1 MEYISL
7 FSSGGVG
14 CYGFKMEGFDCI
26 ATSELIERR
35 LNIQKINNKVK
46 YDSGYILGD
55 ITSDDTKNELFD
67 AITFYK
73 NKEKITDIDV
83 IIFTPPCQGMSV
95 ANHKKND
102 GTIIKNSLV
111 VESLEIV
118 KKIKPK
124 FFVSEN
130 VRSFMNTKCIDNNE
144 EKNIPTND
152 FEIIDIPNTSDEDN
166 NLNNNQ
172 FEQPENNMPVEQI
185 NVENI
190 QPSTNIE
197 QINNDNIQPSNTE
210 VEQVPAFDVQQ
221 SNLEQ
226 PINSYNELNS
236 NPTEPVYSDVQQP
249 IEPIDT
255 REVNTET
262 PISYN
267 EIGDSIVNSSNQQ
280 LDNLDNVE
288 SVNNYVPVSSS
299 SNNQEENKGKL
310 DKSVKEII
318 TMGIIVALV
327 IILLPVLYNVST
339 GKYNITNN
347 IKSTVSSLFSKSSNK
362 TTNKKSVNENKSTV
376 IDNSGDEEQTA
387 EDLGLTFDFAKY
399 NNQVLDNVNLNT
411 LLDAYKD
418 YFILLSPTVENGV
431 QIYKIQIAKDVK
443 SAGYS
448 ISDPEQAFKEF
459 SAQYLQASANYLI
472 TITNDNDNVTT
483 IIATRQ

>member
-1 MEYISL
+1 M
-7 FSSGGVG
+7 
-14 CYGFKMEGFDCI
+14 
-26 ATSELIERR
+26 
-35 LNIQKINNKVK
+35 
-46 YDSGYILGD
+46 
-55 ITSDDTKNELFD
+55 
-67 AITFYK
+67 
-73 NKEKITDIDV
+73 
-83 IIFTPPCQGMSV
+83 
-95 ANHKKND
+95 
-102 GTIIKNSLV
+102 
-111 VESLEIV
+111 
-118 KKIKPK
+118 
-124 FFVSEN
+124 
-130 VRSFMNTKCIDNNE
+130 DNNE

-152 FEIIDIPNTSDEDN
+152 FEIIDIPNAEDN
-166 NLNNNQ
+166 NQTVDNNQ
-172 FEQPENNMPVEQI
+172 FEQTINNNGPVEQI
-185 NVENI
+185 SIDNS
-190 QPSTNIE
+190 Q
-197 QINNDNIQPSNTE
+197 NNNMG

-221 SNLEQ
+221 PNYEQ
-226 PINSYNELNS
+226 SYNELNS
-236 NPTEPVYSDVQQP
+236 APEVSYNNVQQP

-255 REVNTET
+255 REINTET

-267 EIGDSIVNSSNQQ
+267 EIGDSTMNSSNQQ
-280 LDNLDNVE
+280 LDNVE
-288 SVNNYVPVSSS
+288 SVNNYVPVSST

-339 GKYNITNN
+339 GKYNITSN
-347 IKSTVSSLFSKSSNK
+347 IKSTVSSLFSKSSSK

-443 SAGYS
+443 SVGYS

>member
-1 MEYISL
+1 M
-7 FSSGGVG
+7 
-14 CYGFKMEGFDCI
+14 
-26 ATSELIERR
+26 
-35 LNIQKINNKVK
+35 
-46 YDSGYILGD
+46 
-55 ITSDDTKNELFD
+55 
-67 AITFYK
+67 
-73 NKEKITDIDV
+73 
-83 IIFTPPCQGMSV
+83 
-95 ANHKKND
+95 
-102 GTIIKNSLV
+102 
-111 VESLEIV
+111 
-118 KKIKPK
+118 
-124 FFVSEN
+124 
-130 VRSFMNTKCIDNNE
+130 DNNE

-152 FEIIDIPNTSDEDN
+152 FEIIDIPNAEDN
-166 NLNNNQ
+166 NQTVDNNQ
-172 FEQPENNMPVEQI
+172 FEQTINNNGPVEQI
-185 NVENI
+185 SIDNS
-190 QPSTNIE
+190 Q
-197 QINNDNIQPSNTE
+197 NNNMG

-221 SNLEQ
+221 PNYEQ
-226 PINSYNELNS
+226 SYNELNS
-236 NPTEPVYSDVQQP
+236 APEVSYNNVQQP

-255 REVNTET
+255 REINTET

-267 EIGDSIVNSSNQQ
+267 EIGDSTMNSSNQQ
-280 LDNLDNVE
+280 LDNVE
-288 SVNNYVPVSSS
+288 SVNNYVPVSST

-339 GKYNITNN
+339 GKYNITSN
-347 IKSTVSSLFSKSSNK
+347 IKSTVSSLFSKSSGK

>member
-1 MEYISL
+1 M
-7 FSSGGVG
+7 
-14 CYGFKMEGFDCI
+14 
-26 ATSELIERR
+26 
-35 LNIQKINNKVK
+35 
-46 YDSGYILGD
+46 
-55 ITSDDTKNELFD
+55 
-67 AITFYK
+67 
-73 NKEKITDIDV
+73 
-83 IIFTPPCQGMSV
+83 
-95 ANHKKND
+95 
-102 GTIIKNSLV
+102 
-111 VESLEIV
+111 
-118 KKIKPK
+118 
-124 FFVSEN
+124 
-130 VRSFMNTKCIDNNE
+130 DNNE

-152 FEIIDIPNTSDEDN
+152 FEIIDIPNAEDN
-166 NLNNNQ
+166 NQTVDNNQ
-172 FEQPENNMPVEQI
+172 FEQTINNNGPVEQI
-185 NVENI
+185 SIDNS
-190 QPSTNIE
+190 Q
-197 QINNDNIQPSNTE
+197 NNNMG

-221 SNLEQ
+221 PNYEQ
-226 PINSYNELNS
+226 SYNELNS
-236 NPTEPVYSDVQQP
+236 APEVSYNNVQQP

-255 REVNTET
+255 REINTET

-267 EIGDSIVNSSNQQ
+267 EIGDSTMNSSNQQ
-280 LDNLDNVE
+280 LDNVE
-288 SVNNYVPVSSS
+288 SVNNYVPVSST

-339 GKYNITNN
+339 GKYNITSN
-347 IKSTVSSLFSKSSNK
+347 IKSTVSGLFSKSSSK

-483 IIATRQ
+483 IVATKQ

>member
-1 MEYISL
+1 M
-7 FSSGGVG
+7 
-14 CYGFKMEGFDCI
+14 
-26 ATSELIERR
+26 
-35 LNIQKINNKVK
+35 
-46 YDSGYILGD
+46 
-55 ITSDDTKNELFD
+55 
-67 AITFYK
+67 
-73 NKEKITDIDV
+73 
-83 IIFTPPCQGMSV
+83 
-95 ANHKKND
+95 
-102 GTIIKNSLV
+102 
-111 VESLEIV
+111 
-118 KKIKPK
+118 
-124 FFVSEN
+124 
-130 VRSFMNTKCIDNNE
+130 DNNE

-152 FEIIDIPNTSDEDN
+152 FEIIDIPNAEDN
-166 NLNNNQ
+166 NQTVNNNQ
-172 FEQPENNMPVEQI
+172 FEQTIDNNGLVEQI
-185 NVENI
+185 SIDNS
-190 QPSTNIE
+190 Q
-197 QINNDNIQPSNTE
+197 NNNMG

-221 SNLEQ
+221 PNYEQ
-226 PINSYNELNS
+226 SYNELNS
-236 NPTEPVYSDVQQP
+236 APEVSYNNVQQP

-255 REVNTET
+255 REINTET

-267 EIGDSIVNSSNQQ
+267 EIGDSTMNSSNQQ
-280 LDNLDNVE
+280 LDNVE

-339 GKYNITNN
+339 GKYNITSN
-347 IKSTVSSLFSKSSNK
+347 IKSTVSSLFSKSSSK

-431 QIYKIQIAKDVK
+431 QTYKIQIAKDVK

-459 SAQYLQASANYLI
+459 SAQYLQDSANYLI

-483 IIATRQ
+483 IVATKQ

>member
-1 MEYISL
+1 M
-7 FSSGGVG
+7 
-14 CYGFKMEGFDCI
+14 
-26 ATSELIERR
+26 
-35 LNIQKINNKVK
+35 
-46 YDSGYILGD
+46 
-55 ITSDDTKNELFD
+55 
-67 AITFYK
+67 
-73 NKEKITDIDV
+73 
-83 IIFTPPCQGMSV
+83 
-95 ANHKKND
+95 
-102 GTIIKNSLV
+102 
-111 VESLEIV
+111 
-118 KKIKPK
+118 
-124 FFVSEN
+124 
-130 VRSFMNTKCIDNNE
+130 DNNE

-267 EIGDSIVNSSNQQ
+267 EIGDSTMNSSNQQ

>member
-1 MEYISL
+1 M
-7 FSSGGVG
+7 
-14 CYGFKMEGFDCI
+14 
-26 ATSELIERR
+26 
-35 LNIQKINNKVK
+35 
-46 YDSGYILGD
+46 
-55 ITSDDTKNELFD
+55 
-67 AITFYK
+67 
-73 NKEKITDIDV
+73 
-83 IIFTPPCQGMSV
+83 
-95 ANHKKND
+95 
-102 GTIIKNSLV
+102 
-111 VESLEIV
+111 
-118 KKIKPK
+118 
-124 FFVSEN
+124 
-130 VRSFMNTKCIDNNE
+130 DNNE

-152 FEIIDIPNTSDEDN
+152 FEIIDIPNAEDN
-166 NLNNNQ
+166 NQTVDNNQ
-172 FEQPENNMPVEQI
+172 FEQTINNNGPVEQI
-185 NVENI
+185 SIDNS
-190 QPSTNIE
+190 Q
-197 QINNDNIQPSNTE
+197 NNNMG

-221 SNLEQ
+221 PNYEQ
-226 PINSYNELNS
+226 SYNELNS
-236 NPTEPVYSDVQQP
+236 APEVSYNNVQQP

-255 REVNTET
+255 REINTET

-267 EIGDSIVNSSNQQ
+267 EIGDSTMNSSNQQ
-280 LDNLDNVE
+280 LDNVE
-288 SVNNYVPVSSS
+288 SVNNYVPVSST

-339 GKYNITNN
+339 GKYNITSN
-347 IKSTVSSLFSKSSNK
+347 IKSTVSSLFSKSSSK
-362 TTNKKSVNENKSTV
+362 TTNKKSVNENKSTA

-483 IIATRQ
+483 IVATKQ

>member
-1 MEYISL
+1 M
-7 FSSGGVG
+7 
-14 CYGFKMEGFDCI
+14 
-26 ATSELIERR
+26 
-35 LNIQKINNKVK
+35 
-46 YDSGYILGD
+46 
-55 ITSDDTKNELFD
+55 
-67 AITFYK
+67 
-73 NKEKITDIDV
+73 
-83 IIFTPPCQGMSV
+83 
-95 ANHKKND
+95 
-102 GTIIKNSLV
+102 
-111 VESLEIV
+111 
-118 KKIKPK
+118 
-124 FFVSEN
+124 
-130 VRSFMNTKCIDNNE
+130 DNNE

-267 EIGDSIVNSSNQQ
+267 EIGDSTMNSSNQQ

-339 GKYNITNN
+339 GKYNITSN
-347 IKSTVSSLFSKSSNK
+347 IKSTVSSLFSKSSSK
-362 TTNKKSVNENKSTV
+362 TTNKKSVNENKSTA

-387 EDLGLTFDFAKY
+387 EDLGLTFDFTKY

-431 QIYKIQIAKDVK
+431 QTYKIQIAKDVK

-459 SAQYLQASANYLI
+459 SAQYLQDSANYLI

-483 IIATRQ
+483 IVATKQ

>member
-1 MEYISL
+1 M
-7 FSSGGVG
+7 
-14 CYGFKMEGFDCI
+14 
-26 ATSELIERR
+26 
-35 LNIQKINNKVK
+35 
-46 YDSGYILGD
+46 
-55 ITSDDTKNELFD
+55 
-67 AITFYK
+67 
-73 NKEKITDIDV
+73 
-83 IIFTPPCQGMSV
+83 
-95 ANHKKND
+95 
-102 GTIIKNSLV
+102 
-111 VESLEIV
+111 
-118 KKIKPK
+118 
-124 FFVSEN
+124 
-130 VRSFMNTKCIDNNE
+130 DNNE

-152 FEIIDIPNTSDEDN
+152 FEIIDIPNAEDN
-166 NLNNNQ
+166 NQTVDNNQ
-172 FEQPENNMPVEQI
+172 FEQTINNNGPVEQI
-185 NVENI
+185 SIDNS
-190 QPSTNIE
+190 Q
-197 QINNDNIQPSNTE
+197 NNNMG

-221 SNLEQ
+221 PNYEQ
-226 PINSYNELNS
+226 SYNELNS
-236 NPTEPVYSDVQQP
+236 APEVSYNNVQQP

-255 REVNTET
+255 REINTET

-267 EIGDSIVNSSNQQ
+267 EIGDSTMNSSNQQ
-280 LDNLDNVE
+280 LDNVE
-288 SVNNYVPVSSS
+288 SVNNYVPVSST
-299 SNNQEENKGKL
+299 SNNQEENKKKL

-339 GKYNITNN
+339 GKYNITSN
-347 IKSTVSSLFSKSSNK
+347 IKSTVSSLFSKSSSK

>member
-1 MEYISL
+1 M
-7 FSSGGVG
+7 
-14 CYGFKMEGFDCI
+14 
-26 ATSELIERR
+26 
-35 LNIQKINNKVK
+35 
-46 YDSGYILGD
+46 
-55 ITSDDTKNELFD
+55 
-67 AITFYK
+67 
-73 NKEKITDIDV
+73 
-83 IIFTPPCQGMSV
+83 
-95 ANHKKND
+95 
-102 GTIIKNSLV
+102 
-111 VESLEIV
+111 
-118 KKIKPK
+118 
-124 FFVSEN
+124 
-130 VRSFMNTKCIDNNE
+130 DNNE

>member
-1 MEYISL
+1 M
-7 FSSGGVG
+7 
-14 CYGFKMEGFDCI
+14 
-26 ATSELIERR
+26 
-35 LNIQKINNKVK
+35 
-46 YDSGYILGD
+46 
-55 ITSDDTKNELFD
+55 
-67 AITFYK
+67 
-73 NKEKITDIDV
+73 
-83 IIFTPPCQGMSV
+83 
-95 ANHKKND
+95 
-102 GTIIKNSLV
+102 
-111 VESLEIV
+111 
-118 KKIKPK
+118 
-124 FFVSEN
+124 
-130 VRSFMNTKCIDNNE
+130 DNNE

-197 QINNDNIQPSNTE
+197 QTSNIE

-236 NPTEPVYSDVQQP
+236 NLTEPVYSDVQQP

-267 EIGDSIVNSSNQQ
+267 EIGDSTMNSSNQQ

-387 EDLGLTFDFAKY
+387 EDLGLTFDFTKY

-411 LLDAYKD
+411 LLEAYKD
-418 YFILLSPTVENGV
+418 YFILLSPTVENGI
-431 QIYKIQIAKDVK
+431 QTYKIQIAKDVK

>member
-1 MEYISL
+1 M
-7 FSSGGVG
+7 
-14 CYGFKMEGFDCI
+14 
-26 ATSELIERR
+26 
-35 LNIQKINNKVK
+35 
-46 YDSGYILGD
+46 
-55 ITSDDTKNELFD
+55 
-67 AITFYK
+67 
-73 NKEKITDIDV
+73 
-83 IIFTPPCQGMSV
+83 
-95 ANHKKND
+95 
-102 GTIIKNSLV
+102 
-111 VESLEIV
+111 
-118 KKIKPK
+118 
-124 FFVSEN
+124 
-130 VRSFMNTKCIDNNE
+130 DNNE

-152 FEIIDIPNTSDEDN
+152 FEIIDIPNAEDN
-166 NLNNNQ
+166 NQTVDNNQ
-172 FEQPENNMPVEQI
+172 FEQTINNNGPVEQI
-185 NVENI
+185 SIDNS
-190 QPSTNIE
+190 Q
-197 QINNDNIQPSNTE
+197 NNNMG

-221 SNLEQ
+221 PNYEQ
-226 PINSYNELNS
+226 SYNELNS
-236 NPTEPVYSDVQQP
+236 APEVSYNNVQQP

-255 REVNTET
+255 REINTET

-267 EIGDSIVNSSNQQ
+267 EIGDSTMNSSNQQ
-280 LDNLDNVE
+280 LDNVE

-339 GKYNITNN
+339 GKYNITSN
-347 IKSTVSSLFSKSSNK
+347 IKSTVSSLFSKSSGK

-483 IIATRQ
+483 IVATKQ

>member
-1 MEYISL
+1 M
-7 FSSGGVG
+7 
-14 CYGFKMEGFDCI
+14 
-26 ATSELIERR
+26 
-35 LNIQKINNKVK
+35 
-46 YDSGYILGD
+46 
-55 ITSDDTKNELFD
+55 
-67 AITFYK
+67 
-73 NKEKITDIDV
+73 
-83 IIFTPPCQGMSV
+83 
-95 ANHKKND
+95 
-102 GTIIKNSLV
+102 
-111 VESLEIV
+111 
-118 KKIKPK
+118 
-124 FFVSEN
+124 
-130 VRSFMNTKCIDNNE
+130 DNNE

-152 FEIIDIPNTSDEDN
+152 FEIIDIPNAEDN
-166 NLNNNQ
+166 NQTVDNNQ
-172 FEQPENNMPVEQI
+172 FEQTINNNGPVEQI
-185 NVENI
+185 SIDNS
-190 QPSTNIE
+190 Q
-197 QINNDNIQPSNTE
+197 NNNMG

-221 SNLEQ
+221 PNYEQ
-226 PINSYNELNS
+226 SYNELNS
-236 NPTEPVYSDVQQP
+236 APEVSYNNVQQP

-255 REVNTET
+255 REINTET

-267 EIGDSIVNSSNQQ
+267 EIGDSTMNSSNQQ
-280 LDNLDNVE
+280 LDNVE

-339 GKYNITNN
+339 GKYNITGN
-347 IKSTVSSLFSKSSNK
+347 IKSTVSSLFSKSSGK

-483 IIATRQ
+483 IVATKQ

>member
-1 MEYISL
+1 M
-7 FSSGGVG
+7 
-14 CYGFKMEGFDCI
+14 
-26 ATSELIERR
+26 
-35 LNIQKINNKVK
+35 
-46 YDSGYILGD
+46 
-55 ITSDDTKNELFD
+55 
-67 AITFYK
+67 
-73 NKEKITDIDV
+73 
-83 IIFTPPCQGMSV
+83 
-95 ANHKKND
+95 
-102 GTIIKNSLV
+102 
-111 VESLEIV
+111 
-118 KKIKPK
+118 
-124 FFVSEN
+124 
-130 VRSFMNTKCIDNNE
+130 DNNE

-152 FEIIDIPNTSDEDN
+152 FEIIDIPNAEDN
-166 NLNNNQ
+166 NQTVDNNQ
-172 FEQPENNMPVEQI
+172 FEQTINNNGPVEQI
-185 NVENI
+185 SIDNS
-190 QPSTNIE
+190 Q
-197 QINNDNIQPSNTE
+197 NNNMG

-221 SNLEQ
+221 PNYEQ
-226 PINSYNELNS
+226 SYNELNS
-236 NPTEPVYSDVQQP
+236 APEVSYNNVQQP

-255 REVNTET
+255 REINTET

-267 EIGDSIVNSSNQQ
+267 EIGDSTMNSSNQQ
-280 LDNLDNVE
+280 LDNVE
-288 SVNNYVPVSSS
+288 SVNNYVPVSST
-299 SNNQEENKGKL
+299 SNNQEENKKKL

-339 GKYNITNN
+339 GKYNITSN
-347 IKSTVSSLFSKSSNK
+347 IKSTVSSLFSKSSSK

-483 IIATRQ
+483 IIATKQ

>member
-1 MEYISL
+1 M
-7 FSSGGVG
+7 
-14 CYGFKMEGFDCI
+14 
-26 ATSELIERR
+26 
-35 LNIQKINNKVK
+35 
-46 YDSGYILGD
+46 
-55 ITSDDTKNELFD
+55 
-67 AITFYK
+67 
-73 NKEKITDIDV
+73 
-83 IIFTPPCQGMSV
+83 
-95 ANHKKND
+95 
-102 GTIIKNSLV
+102 
-111 VESLEIV
+111 
-118 KKIKPK
+118 
-124 FFVSEN
+124 
-130 VRSFMNTKCIDNNE
+130 DNNE

-152 FEIIDIPNTSDEDN
+152 FEIIDIPNAEDN
-166 NLNNNQ
+166 NQTVDNNQ
-172 FEQPENNMPVEQI
+172 FEQTINDNGPVEQI
-185 NVENI
+185 SIDNS
-190 QPSTNIE
+190 Q
-197 QINNDNIQPSNTE
+197 NNNMG

-221 SNLEQ
+221 PNYEQ
-226 PINSYNELNS
+226 SYNELNS
-236 NPTEPVYSDVQQP
+236 APEVSYNNVQQP

-255 REVNTET
+255 REINTET

-267 EIGDSIVNSSNQQ
+267 EIGDSTMNSSNQQ
-280 LDNLDNVE
+280 LDNVE
-288 SVNNYVPVSSS
+288 SVNNYVPVSST
-299 SNNQEENKGKL
+299 SNNQEENKKKL

-327 IILLPVLYNVST
+327 IILLPVLYNAST
-339 GKYNITNN
+339 GKYNITSN
-347 IKSTVSSLFSKSSNK
+347 IKSTVSSLFSKSSSK

>member
-1 MEYISL
+1 M
-7 FSSGGVG
+7 
-14 CYGFKMEGFDCI
+14 
-26 ATSELIERR
+26 
-35 LNIQKINNKVK
+35 
-46 YDSGYILGD
+46 
-55 ITSDDTKNELFD
+55 
-67 AITFYK
+67 
-73 NKEKITDIDV
+73 
-83 IIFTPPCQGMSV
+83 
-95 ANHKKND
+95 
-102 GTIIKNSLV
+102 
-111 VESLEIV
+111 
-118 KKIKPK
+118 
-124 FFVSEN
+124 
-130 VRSFMNTKCIDNNE
+130 DNNE

-152 FEIIDIPNTSDEDN
+152 FEIIDIPNAEDN
-166 NLNNNQ
+166 NQTVDNNQ
-172 FEQPENNMPVEQI
+172 FEQTINNNGPVEQI
-185 NVENI
+185 SIDNS
-190 QPSTNIE
+190 Q
-197 QINNDNIQPSNTE
+197 NNNMG

-221 SNLEQ
+221 PNYEQ
-226 PINSYNELNS
+226 SYNELNS
-236 NPTEPVYSDVQQP
+236 APEVSYNNVQQP

-255 REVNTET
+255 REINTET

-267 EIGDSIVNSSNQQ
+267 EIGDSTMNSSNQQ
-280 LDNLDNVE
+280 LDNVE
-288 SVNNYVPVSSS
+288 SVNNYVPVSST

-339 GKYNITNN
+339 GKYNITSN
-347 IKSTVSSLFSKSSNK
+347 IKSTVSSLFSKSSSK

-483 IIATRQ
+483 IIATKQ

>member
-1 MEYISL
+1 M
-7 FSSGGVG
+7 
-14 CYGFKMEGFDCI
+14 
-26 ATSELIERR
+26 
-35 LNIQKINNKVK
+35 
-46 YDSGYILGD
+46 
-55 ITSDDTKNELFD
+55 
-67 AITFYK
+67 
-73 NKEKITDIDV
+73 
-83 IIFTPPCQGMSV
+83 
-95 ANHKKND
+95 
-102 GTIIKNSLV
+102 
-111 VESLEIV
+111 
-118 KKIKPK
+118 
-124 FFVSEN
+124 
-130 VRSFMNTKCIDNNE
+130 DNNE

-152 FEIIDIPNTSDEDN
+152 FEIIDIPNAEDN
-166 NLNNNQ
+166 NQTVDNNQ
-172 FEQPENNMPVEQI
+172 FEQTINNNGPVEQI
-185 NVENI
+185 SIDNS
-190 QPSTNIE
+190 Q
-197 QINNDNIQPSNTE
+197 NNNMG

-221 SNLEQ
+221 PNYEQ
-226 PINSYNELNS
+226 SYNELNS
-236 NPTEPVYSDVQQP
+236 APEVSYNNVQQP

-255 REVNTET
+255 REINTET

-267 EIGDSIVNSSNQQ
+267 EIGDSTMNSSNQQ
-280 LDNLDNVE
+280 LDNVE

-339 GKYNITNN
+339 GKYNITSN
-347 IKSTVSSLFSKSSNK
+347 IKSTVSGLFSKSSSK

-483 IIATRQ
+483 IVATKQ

>member
-1 MEYISL
+1 M
-7 FSSGGVG
+7 
-14 CYGFKMEGFDCI
+14 
-26 ATSELIERR
+26 
-35 LNIQKINNKVK
+35 
-46 YDSGYILGD
+46 
-55 ITSDDTKNELFD
+55 
-67 AITFYK
+67 
-73 NKEKITDIDV
+73 
-83 IIFTPPCQGMSV
+83 
-95 ANHKKND
+95 
-102 GTIIKNSLV
+102 
-111 VESLEIV
+111 
-118 KKIKPK
+118 
-124 FFVSEN
+124 
-130 VRSFMNTKCIDNNE
+130 DNNE

-152 FEIIDIPNTSDEDN
+152 FEIIDIPNAEDN
-166 NLNNNQ
+166 NQTVDNNQ
-172 FEQPENNMPVEQI
+172 FEQTINNNGPVEQI
-185 NVENI
+185 SIDNS
-190 QPSTNIE
+190 Q
-197 QINNDNIQPSNTE
+197 NNNMG

-221 SNLEQ
+221 PNYEQ
-226 PINSYNELNS
+226 SYNELNS
-236 NPTEPVYSDVQQP
+236 APEVSYNNVQQP

-255 REVNTET
+255 REINTET

-267 EIGDSIVNSSNQQ
+267 EIGDSTMNSSNQQ
-280 LDNLDNVE
+280 LDNVE
-288 SVNNYVPVSSS
+288 SVNNYVPVSST
-299 SNNQEENKGKL
+299 SNNQEENKKKL

-327 IILLPVLYNVST
+327 IILLPVLYNAST
-339 GKYNITNN
+339 GKYNITSN
-347 IKSTVSSLFSKSSNK
+347 IKSTVSSLFSKSSSK

>member
-1 MEYISL
+1 M
-7 FSSGGVG
+7 
-14 CYGFKMEGFDCI
+14 
-26 ATSELIERR
+26 
-35 LNIQKINNKVK
+35 
-46 YDSGYILGD
+46 
-55 ITSDDTKNELFD
+55 
-67 AITFYK
+67 
-73 NKEKITDIDV
+73 
-83 IIFTPPCQGMSV
+83 
-95 ANHKKND
+95 
-102 GTIIKNSLV
+102 
-111 VESLEIV
+111 
-118 KKIKPK
+118 
-124 FFVSEN
+124 
-130 VRSFMNTKCIDNNE
+130 DNNE

-152 FEIIDIPNTSDEDN
+152 FEIIDIPNAEDN
-166 NLNNNQ
+166 NQTVDNNQ
-172 FEQPENNMPVEQI
+172 FEQTINNNGPVEQI
-185 NVENI
+185 SIDNS
-190 QPSTNIE
+190 Q
-197 QINNDNIQPSNTE
+197 NNNMG

-221 SNLEQ
+221 PNYEQ
-226 PINSYNELNS
+226 SYNELNS
-236 NPTEPVYSDVQQP
+236 APEVSYNNVQQP

-255 REVNTET
+255 REINTET

-267 EIGDSIVNSSNQQ
+267 EIGDSTMNSSNQQ
-280 LDNLDNVE
+280 LDNVE
-288 SVNNYVPVSSS
+288 SVNNYVPVSST

-327 IILLPVLYNVST
+327 IILLPVLYNAST
-339 GKYNITNN
+339 GKYNITSN
-347 IKSTVSSLFSKSSNK
+347 IKSTVSSLFSKSSSK

>member
-1 MEYISL
+1 M
-7 FSSGGVG
+7 
-14 CYGFKMEGFDCI
+14 
-26 ATSELIERR
+26 
-35 LNIQKINNKVK
+35 
-46 YDSGYILGD
+46 
-55 ITSDDTKNELFD
+55 
-67 AITFYK
+67 
-73 NKEKITDIDV
+73 
-83 IIFTPPCQGMSV
+83 
-95 ANHKKND
+95 
-102 GTIIKNSLV
+102 
-111 VESLEIV
+111 
-118 KKIKPK
+118 
-124 FFVSEN
+124 
-130 VRSFMNTKCIDNNE
+130 DNNE

-152 FEIIDIPNTSDEDN
+152 FEIIDIPNAEDN
-166 NLNNNQ
+166 NQTVNNNQ
-172 FEQPENNMPVEQI
+172 FEQTINNNGPVEQI
-185 NVENI
+185 SIDNS
-190 QPSTNIE
+190 Q
-197 QINNDNIQPSNTE
+197 NNNMG

-221 SNLEQ
+221 PNYEQ
-226 PINSYNELNS
+226 SYNELNS
-236 NPTEPVYSDVQQP
+236 ASEVSYNNVQQP

-255 REVNTET
+255 REINTET

-267 EIGDSIVNSSNQQ
+267 EIGDSTMNSSNQQ
-280 LDNLDNVE
+280 LDNVE

-339 GKYNITNN
+339 GKYNITSN
-347 IKSTVSSLFSKSSNK
+347 IKSTVSSLFSKSSSK
-362 TTNKKSVNENKSTV
+362 TTNKKSVDENKSTA

-387 EDLGLTFDFAKY
+387 EDLGLTFDFTKY

-431 QIYKIQIAKDVK
+431 QTYKIQIAKDVK

-459 SAQYLQASANYLI
+459 SAQYLQDSANYLI

-483 IIATRQ
+483 IVATKQ

>member
-1 MEYISL
+1 M
-7 FSSGGVG
+7 
-14 CYGFKMEGFDCI
+14 
-26 ATSELIERR
+26 
-35 LNIQKINNKVK
+35 
-46 YDSGYILGD
+46 
-55 ITSDDTKNELFD
+55 
-67 AITFYK
+67 
-73 NKEKITDIDV
+73 
-83 IIFTPPCQGMSV
+83 
-95 ANHKKND
+95 
-102 GTIIKNSLV
+102 
-111 VESLEIV
+111 
-118 KKIKPK
+118 
-124 FFVSEN
+124 
-130 VRSFMNTKCIDNNE
+130 DNNE

-166 NLNNNQ
+166 SLNNNQ
-172 FEQPENNMPVEQI
+172 FEQTINNNGPVEQI

-190 QPSTNIE
+190 QPSSTNIE
-197 QINNDNIQPSNTE
+197 QINNDNIQPSNIE

-221 SNLEQ
+221 PNYEQ
-226 PINSYNELNS
+226 SYNELNS
-236 NPTEPVYSDVQQP
+236 ASEVSYNNVQQP

-255 REVNTET
+255 REINTET

-267 EIGDSIVNSSNQQ
+267 EIGDSTMNSSNQQ
-280 LDNLDNVE
+280 LDNVE

-339 GKYNITNN
+339 GKYNITSN
-347 IKSTVSSLFSKSSNK
+347 IKSTVSSLFSKSSSK
-362 TTNKKSVNENKSTV
+362 TTNKKSVNENKSTA

-387 EDLGLTFDFAKY
+387 EDLGLTFDFTKY

-431 QIYKIQIAKDVK
+431 QTYKIQIAKDVK

-483 IIATRQ
+483 IVATKQ

>member
-1 MEYISL
+1 M
-7 FSSGGVG
+7 
-14 CYGFKMEGFDCI
+14 
-26 ATSELIERR
+26 
-35 LNIQKINNKVK
+35 
-46 YDSGYILGD
+46 
-55 ITSDDTKNELFD
+55 
-67 AITFYK
+67 
-73 NKEKITDIDV
+73 
-83 IIFTPPCQGMSV
+83 
-95 ANHKKND
+95 
-102 GTIIKNSLV
+102 
-111 VESLEIV
+111 
-118 KKIKPK
+118 
-124 FFVSEN
+124 
-130 VRSFMNTKCIDNNE
+130 DNNE
-144 EKNIPTND
+144 EKNIPTNN
-152 FEIIDIPNTSDEDN
+152 FEIIDIPNAEDN
-166 NLNNNQ
+166 NQTIDNNQ
-172 FEQPENNMPVEQI
+172 FEQTINNNGPVEQI
-185 NVENI
+185 SIDNS
-190 QPSTNIE
+190 Q
-197 QINNDNIQPSNTE
+197 NNNMG

-221 SNLEQ
+221 PNYEQ
-226 PINSYNELNS
+226 SYNELNS
-236 NPTEPVYSDVQQP
+236 APEVSYNNVQQP

-255 REVNTET
+255 RKINTET

-267 EIGDSIVNSSNQQ
+267 EIGDSTMNSSNQQ
-280 LDNLDNVE
+280 LDNVE
-288 SVNNYVPVSSS
+288 SVNNYVSVSSS
-299 SNNQEENKGKL
+299 SNNQEENKKKL

-327 IILLPVLYNVST
+327 IILLPVLYNAST
-339 GKYNITNN
+339 GKYNITSN
-347 IKSTVSSLFSKSSNK
+347 IKSTVSSLFSKSSGK

-448 ISDPEQAFKEF
+448 ISDPKQAFKEF

>member
-1 MEYISL
+1 M
-7 FSSGGVG
+7 
-14 CYGFKMEGFDCI
+14 
-26 ATSELIERR
+26 
-35 LNIQKINNKVK
+35 
-46 YDSGYILGD
+46 
-55 ITSDDTKNELFD
+55 
-67 AITFYK
+67 
-73 NKEKITDIDV
+73 
-83 IIFTPPCQGMSV
+83 
-95 ANHKKND
+95 
-102 GTIIKNSLV
+102 
-111 VESLEIV
+111 
-118 KKIKPK
+118 
-124 FFVSEN
+124 
-130 VRSFMNTKCIDNNE
+130 DNNE

-152 FEIIDIPNTSDEDN
+152 FEIIDIPNAEDN
-166 NLNNNQ
+166 NQTVDNNQ
-172 FEQPENNMPVEQI
+172 FEQTINNNGPVEQI
-185 NVENI
+185 SIDNS
-190 QPSTNIE
+190 Q
-197 QINNDNIQPSNTE
+197 NNNMG

-221 SNLEQ
+221 PNYEQ
-226 PINSYNELNS
+226 SYNELNS
-236 NPTEPVYSDVQQP
+236 APEVSYNNVQQP

-255 REVNTET
+255 REINTET

-267 EIGDSIVNSSNQQ
+267 EIGDSTMNSSNQQ
-280 LDNLDNVE
+280 LDNVE
-288 SVNNYVPVSSS
+288 SVNNYVPVSST

-339 GKYNITNN
+339 GKYNITSN
-347 IKSTVSSLFSKSSNK
+347 IKSTVSSLFSKSSSK

-459 SAQYLQASANYLI
+459 NAQYLQASANYLI

>member
-1 MEYISL
+1 M
-7 FSSGGVG
+7 
-14 CYGFKMEGFDCI
+14 
-26 ATSELIERR
+26 
-35 LNIQKINNKVK
+35 
-46 YDSGYILGD
+46 
-55 ITSDDTKNELFD
+55 
-67 AITFYK
+67 
-73 NKEKITDIDV
+73 
-83 IIFTPPCQGMSV
+83 
-95 ANHKKND
+95 
-102 GTIIKNSLV
+102 
-111 VESLEIV
+111 
-118 KKIKPK
+118 
-124 FFVSEN
+124 
-130 VRSFMNTKCIDNNE
+130 DNNE
-144 EKNIPTND
+144 EKNIPTNN
-152 FEIIDIPNTSDEDN
+152 FEIIDIPNAEDN
-166 NLNNNQ
+166 NQTIDNNQ
-172 FEQPENNMPVEQI
+172 FEQTINNNGPVEQI
-185 NVENI
+185 SIDNS
-190 QPSTNIE
+190 Q
-197 QINNDNIQPSNTE
+197 NNNMG
-210 VEQVPAFDVQQ
+210 VEQVPAFDVQHP
-221 SNLEQ
+221 NYEQ
-226 PINSYNELNS
+226 SYNELNS
-236 NPTEPVYSDVQQP
+236 APEVSYNNVQQP

-255 REVNTET
+255 REINTET

-267 EIGDSIVNSSNQQ
+267 EIGDSTMNSSNQQ
-280 LDNLDNVE
+280 LDNVE
-288 SVNNYVPVSSS
+288 SVNNYVPVSST

-339 GKYNITNN
+339 GKYNITSN
-347 IKSTVSSLFSKSSNK
+347 IKSTVSSLFSKSSGK

>member
-1 MEYISL
+1 M
-7 FSSGGVG
+7 
-14 CYGFKMEGFDCI
+14 
-26 ATSELIERR
+26 
-35 LNIQKINNKVK
+35 
-46 YDSGYILGD
+46 
-55 ITSDDTKNELFD
+55 
-67 AITFYK
+67 
-73 NKEKITDIDV
+73 
-83 IIFTPPCQGMSV
+83 
-95 ANHKKND
+95 
-102 GTIIKNSLV
+102 
-111 VESLEIV
+111 
-118 KKIKPK
+118 
-124 FFVSEN
+124 
-130 VRSFMNTKCIDNNE
+130 DNNE

-152 FEIIDIPNTSDEDN
+152 FEIIDIPNAEDN
-166 NLNNNQ
+166 NQTVDNNQ
-172 FEQPENNMPVEQI
+172 FEQTINNNGPVEQI
-185 NVENI
+185 SIDNS
-190 QPSTNIE
+190 Q
-197 QINNDNIQPSNTE
+197 NNNMG

-221 SNLEQ
+221 PNYEQ
-226 PINSYNELNS
+226 SYNELNS
-236 NPTEPVYSDVQQP
+236 APEVSYNNVQQP

-255 REVNTET
+255 REINTET

-267 EIGDSIVNSSNQQ
+267 EIGDSTMNSSNQQ
-280 LDNLDNVE
+280 LDNVE
-288 SVNNYVPVSSS
+288 SVNNYVPVSSTG
-299 SNNQEENKGKL
+299 NNQEENKGKL

-339 GKYNITNN
+339 GKYNITSN
-347 IKSTVSSLFSKSSNK
+347 IKSTVSSLFSKSSGK

>member
-1 MEYISL
+1 M
-7 FSSGGVG
+7 
-14 CYGFKMEGFDCI
+14 
-26 ATSELIERR
+26 
-35 LNIQKINNKVK
+35 
-46 YDSGYILGD
+46 
-55 ITSDDTKNELFD
+55 
-67 AITFYK
+67 
-73 NKEKITDIDV
+73 
-83 IIFTPPCQGMSV
+83 
-95 ANHKKND
+95 
-102 GTIIKNSLV
+102 
-111 VESLEIV
+111 
-118 KKIKPK
+118 
-124 FFVSEN
+124 
-130 VRSFMNTKCIDNNE
+130 DNNE

-152 FEIIDIPNTSDEDN
+152 FEIIDIPNAEDN
-166 NLNNNQ
+166 NQTVDNNQ
-172 FEQPENNMPVEQI
+172 FEQTINNNGPVEQI
-185 NVENI
+185 SIDNS
-190 QPSTNIE
+190 Q
-197 QINNDNIQPSNTE
+197 NNNMG

-221 SNLEQ
+221 PNYEQ
-226 PINSYNELNS
+226 SYNELNS
-236 NPTEPVYSDVQQP
+236 APEVSYNNVQQP

-299 SNNQEENKGKL
+299 SNNQEENKEKL

-339 GKYNITNN
+339 GKYNITSN
-347 IKSTVSSLFSKSSNK
+347 IKSTVSSLFSKSSSK

>member
-1 MEYISL
+1 M
-7 FSSGGVG
+7 
-14 CYGFKMEGFDCI
+14 
-26 ATSELIERR
+26 
-35 LNIQKINNKVK
+35 
-46 YDSGYILGD
+46 
-55 ITSDDTKNELFD
+55 
-67 AITFYK
+67 
-73 NKEKITDIDV
+73 
-83 IIFTPPCQGMSV
+83 
-95 ANHKKND
+95 
-102 GTIIKNSLV
+102 
-111 VESLEIV
+111 
-118 KKIKPK
+118 
-124 FFVSEN
+124 
-130 VRSFMNTKCIDNNE
+130 DNNE

-152 FEIIDIPNTSDEDN
+152 FEIIDIPNAEDN
-166 NLNNNQ
+166 NQTVDNNQ
-172 FEQPENNMPVEQI
+172 FEQTINDNGPVEQI
-185 NVENI
+185 SIDNS
-190 QPSTNIE
+190 Q
-197 QINNDNIQPSNTE
+197 NNNMG

-221 SNLEQ
+221 PNYEQ
-226 PINSYNELNS
+226 SYNELNS
-236 NPTEPVYSDVQQP
+236 APEVSYNNVQQP

-255 REVNTET
+255 REINTET

-267 EIGDSIVNSSNQQ
+267 EIGDSTMNSSNQQ
-280 LDNLDNVE
+280 LDNVE
-288 SVNNYVPVSSS
+288 SVNNYVPVSST
-299 SNNQEENKGKL
+299 SNNQEENKKKL

-339 GKYNITNN
+339 GKYNITSN
-347 IKSTVSSLFSKSSNK
+347 IKSTVSSLFSKSSSK

>member
-1 MEYISL
+1 M
-7 FSSGGVG
+7 
-14 CYGFKMEGFDCI
+14 
-26 ATSELIERR
+26 
-35 LNIQKINNKVK
+35 
-46 YDSGYILGD
+46 
-55 ITSDDTKNELFD
+55 
-67 AITFYK
+67 
-73 NKEKITDIDV
+73 
-83 IIFTPPCQGMSV
+83 
-95 ANHKKND
+95 
-102 GTIIKNSLV
+102 
-111 VESLEIV
+111 
-118 KKIKPK
+118 
-124 FFVSEN
+124 
-130 VRSFMNTKCIDNNE
+130 DNNE

-152 FEIIDIPNTSDEDN
+152 FEIIDIPNAEDN
-166 NLNNNQ
+166 NQTVDNNQ
-172 FEQPENNMPVEQI
+172 FEQTINNNGPVEQI
-185 NVENI
+185 SIDNS
-190 QPSTNIE
+190 Q
-197 QINNDNIQPSNTE
+197 NNNMG

-221 SNLEQ
+221 PNYEQ
-226 PINSYNELNS
+226 SYNELNS
-236 NPTEPVYSDVQQP
+236 APEVSYNNVQQP

-255 REVNTET
+255 REINTET

-267 EIGDSIVNSSNQQ
+267 EIGDSTMNSSNQQ
-280 LDNLDNVE
+280 LDNVE

-339 GKYNITNN
+339 GKYNITSN
-347 IKSTVSSLFSKSSNK
+347 IKSTVSSLFSKSSSK
-362 TTNKKSVNENKSTV
+362 TTNNKSVNENKSTV

-387 EDLGLTFDFAKY
+387 EDLGLTFDFTKY

-431 QIYKIQIAKDVK
+431 QTYKIQIAKDVK

-459 SAQYLQASANYLI
+459 SAQYLQDSANYLI

-483 IIATRQ
+483 IVATKQ

>member
-1 MEYISL
+1 ML
-7 FSSGGVG
+7 T
-14 CYGFKMEGFDCI
+14 
-26 ATSELIERR
+26 AT
-35 LNIQKINNKVK
+35 V
-46 YDSGYILGD
+46 
-55 ITSDDTKNELFD
+55 
-67 AITFYK
+67 
-73 NKEKITDIDV
+73 
-83 IIFTPPCQGMSV
+83 
-95 ANHKKND
+95 
-102 GTIIKNSLV
+102 
-111 VESLEIV
+111 
-118 KKIKPK
+118 
-124 FFVSEN
+124 
-130 VRSFMNTKCIDNNE
+130 DNND

-152 FEIIDIPNTSDEDN
+152 FEIIDIPNAEDN
-166 NLNNNQ
+166 NQTVDNNQ
-172 FEQPENNMPVEQI
+172 FEQTINNNGPVEQI
-185 NVENI
+185 SIDNS
-190 QPSTNIE
+190 Q
-197 QINNDNIQPSNTE
+197 NNNMG

-221 SNLEQ
+221 PNYEQ
-226 PINSYNELNS
+226 SYNELNS
-236 NPTEPVYSDVQQP
+236 APEVSYNNVQQP

-255 REVNTET
+255 REINTET

-267 EIGDSIVNSSNQQ
+267 EIGDSTMNSSNQQ
-280 LDNLDNVE
+280 LDNVE

-339 GKYNITNN
+339 GKYNITSN
-347 IKSTVSSLFSKSSNK
+347 IKSTVSSLFSKSSGK

>member
-1 MEYISL
+1 M
-7 FSSGGVG
+7 
-14 CYGFKMEGFDCI
+14 
-26 ATSELIERR
+26 
-35 LNIQKINNKVK
+35 
-46 YDSGYILGD
+46 
-55 ITSDDTKNELFD
+55 
-67 AITFYK
+67 
-73 NKEKITDIDV
+73 
-83 IIFTPPCQGMSV
+83 
-95 ANHKKND
+95 
-102 GTIIKNSLV
+102 
-111 VESLEIV
+111 
-118 KKIKPK
+118 
-124 FFVSEN
+124 
-130 VRSFMNTKCIDNNE
+130 DNNE

-267 EIGDSIVNSSNQQ
+267 EIGDSTMNSSNQQ

-387 EDLGLTFDFAKY
+387 EDLGLTFDFTKY

>member
-1 MEYISL
+1 M
-7 FSSGGVG
+7 
-14 CYGFKMEGFDCI
+14 
-26 ATSELIERR
+26 
-35 LNIQKINNKVK
+35 
-46 YDSGYILGD
+46 
-55 ITSDDTKNELFD
+55 
-67 AITFYK
+67 
-73 NKEKITDIDV
+73 
-83 IIFTPPCQGMSV
+83 
-95 ANHKKND
+95 
-102 GTIIKNSLV
+102 
-111 VESLEIV
+111 
-118 KKIKPK
+118 
-124 FFVSEN
+124 
-130 VRSFMNTKCIDNNE
+130 DNNE

-152 FEIIDIPNTSDEDN
+152 FEIIDIPNAEDN
-166 NLNNNQ
+166 NQTVDNNQ
-172 FEQPENNMPVEQI
+172 FEQTINNNGPVEQI
-185 NVENI
+185 SIDNS
-190 QPSTNIE
+190 Q
-197 QINNDNIQPSNTE
+197 NNNMG

-221 SNLEQ
+221 PNYEQ
-226 PINSYNELNS
+226 SYNELNS
-236 NPTEPVYSDVQQP
+236 APEVSYNNVQQP

-255 REVNTET
+255 REINTET

-267 EIGDSIVNSSNQQ
+267 EIGDSTMNSSNQQ
-280 LDNLDNVE
+280 LDNVE

-339 GKYNITNN
+339 GKYNITSN
-347 IKSTVSSLFSKSSNK
+347 IKSTVSSLFSKSSSK

-443 SAGYS
+443 RAGYS

-483 IIATRQ
+483 IVATKQ

>member
-1 MEYISL
+1 M
-7 FSSGGVG
+7 
-14 CYGFKMEGFDCI
+14 
-26 ATSELIERR
+26 
-35 LNIQKINNKVK
+35 
-46 YDSGYILGD
+46 
-55 ITSDDTKNELFD
+55 
-67 AITFYK
+67 
-73 NKEKITDIDV
+73 
-83 IIFTPPCQGMSV
+83 
-95 ANHKKND
+95 
-102 GTIIKNSLV
+102 
-111 VESLEIV
+111 
-118 KKIKPK
+118 
-124 FFVSEN
+124 
-130 VRSFMNTKCIDNNE
+130 DNNE

-152 FEIIDIPNTSDEDN
+152 FEIIDIPNAEDN
-166 NLNNNQ
+166 NQTVDNNQ
-172 FEQPENNMPVEQI
+172 FEQTINNNGPVEQI
-185 NVENI
+185 SIDNS
-190 QPSTNIE
+190 Q
-197 QINNDNIQPSNTE
+197 NNNMG

-221 SNLEQ
+221 PNYEH
-226 PINSYNELNS
+226 SYNELNS
-236 NPTEPVYSDVQQP
+236 APEVSYNNVQQP

-255 REVNTET
+255 REINTET

-267 EIGDSIVNSSNQQ
+267 EIGDSTMNSSNQQ
-280 LDNLDNVE
+280 LDNVE

-310 DKSVKEII
+310 DKSVK
-318 TMGIIVALV
+318 GIIVALV

-339 GKYNITNN
+339 GKYNITSN
-347 IKSTVSSLFSKSSNK
+347 IKSTVSSLFSKSSGK

>member
-1 MEYISL
+1 M
-7 FSSGGVG
+7 
-14 CYGFKMEGFDCI
+14 
-26 ATSELIERR
+26 
-35 LNIQKINNKVK
+35 
-46 YDSGYILGD
+46 
-55 ITSDDTKNELFD
+55 
-67 AITFYK
+67 
-73 NKEKITDIDV
+73 
-83 IIFTPPCQGMSV
+83 
-95 ANHKKND
+95 
-102 GTIIKNSLV
+102 
-111 VESLEIV
+111 
-118 KKIKPK
+118 
-124 FFVSEN
+124 
-130 VRSFMNTKCIDNNE
+130 DNNE
-144 EKNIPTND
+144 EKNIPTNN
-152 FEIIDIPNTSDEDN
+152 FEIIDIPNAEDN
-166 NLNNNQ
+166 NQTIDNNQ
-172 FEQPENNMPVEQI
+172 FEQTINNNGPVEQI
-185 NVENI
+185 SIDNS
-190 QPSTNIE
+190 Q
-197 QINNDNIQPSNTE
+197 NNNMG

-221 SNLEQ
+221 PNYEQ
-226 PINSYNELNS
+226 SYNELNS
-236 NPTEPVYSDVQQP
+236 APEVSYNNVQQP

-255 REVNTET
+255 REINTET

-267 EIGDSIVNSSNQQ
+267 EIGDSTMNSSNQQ
-280 LDNLDNVE
+280 LDNVE
-288 SVNNYVPVSSS
+288 SVNNYVPVSST

-339 GKYNITNN
+339 GKYNITSN
-347 IKSTVSSLFSKSSNK
+347 IKSTVSSLFSKSSSK

>member
-1 MEYISL
+1 M
-7 FSSGGVG
+7 
-14 CYGFKMEGFDCI
+14 
-26 ATSELIERR
+26 
-35 LNIQKINNKVK
+35 
-46 YDSGYILGD
+46 
-55 ITSDDTKNELFD
+55 
-67 AITFYK
+67 
-73 NKEKITDIDV
+73 
-83 IIFTPPCQGMSV
+83 
-95 ANHKKND
+95 
-102 GTIIKNSLV
+102 
-111 VESLEIV
+111 
-118 KKIKPK
+118 
-124 FFVSEN
+124 
-130 VRSFMNTKCIDNNE
+130 DNNE

-152 FEIIDIPNTSDEDN
+152 FEIIDIPNAEDN
-166 NLNNNQ
+166 NQTVDNNQ
-172 FEQPENNMPVEQI
+172 FEQTINNNGPVEQI
-185 NVENI
+185 SIDNS
-190 QPSTNIE
+190 Q
-197 QINNDNIQPSNTE
+197 NNNMG

-221 SNLEQ
+221 PNYEQ
-226 PINSYNELNS
+226 SYNELNS
-236 NPTEPVYSDVQQP
+236 APEVSYNNVQQP

-255 REVNTET
+255 REINTET

-267 EIGDSIVNSSNQQ
+267 EIGDSTMNSSNQQ
-280 LDNLDNVE
+280 LDNVE

-347 IKSTVSSLFSKSSNK
+347 IKSTVSSLFSKSSSK

-387 EDLGLTFDFAKY
+387 EDLGLTFDFTKY

-431 QIYKIQIAKDVK
+431 QTYKIQIAKDVK

-459 SAQYLQASANYLI
+459 SAQYLQDSANYLI

-483 IIATRQ
+483 IVATKQ

>member
-1 MEYISL
+1 M
-7 FSSGGVG
+7 
-14 CYGFKMEGFDCI
+14 
-26 ATSELIERR
+26 
-35 LNIQKINNKVK
+35 
-46 YDSGYILGD
+46 
-55 ITSDDTKNELFD
+55 
-67 AITFYK
+67 
-73 NKEKITDIDV
+73 
-83 IIFTPPCQGMSV
+83 
-95 ANHKKND
+95 
-102 GTIIKNSLV
+102 
-111 VESLEIV
+111 
-118 KKIKPK
+118 
-124 FFVSEN
+124 
-130 VRSFMNTKCIDNNE
+130 DNNE
-144 EKNIPTND
+144 EKNIPTNN
-152 FEIIDIPNTSDEDN
+152 FEIIDIPNAEDN
-166 NLNNNQ
+166 NQTIDNNQ
-172 FEQPENNMPVEQI
+172 FEQTINNNGPVEQI
-185 NVENI
+185 SIDNS
-190 QPSTNIE
+190 Q
-197 QINNDNIQPSNTE
+197 NNNMG

-221 SNLEQ
+221 PNYEQ
-226 PINSYNELNS
+226 SYNELNS
-236 NPTEPVYSDVQQP
+236 APEVSYNNVQQP

-255 REVNTET
+255 REINTET

-267 EIGDSIVNSSNQQ
+267 EIGDSTMNSSNQQ
-280 LDNLDNVE
+280 LDNVE

-339 GKYNITNN
+339 GKYNITSN
-347 IKSTVSSLFSKSSNK
+347 IKSTVSSLFSKSSGK

-431 QIYKIQIAKDVK
+431 QTYKIQIAKDVK

-483 IIATRQ
+483 IVATKQ

>member
-1 MEYISL
+1 M
-7 FSSGGVG
+7 
-14 CYGFKMEGFDCI
+14 
-26 ATSELIERR
+26 
-35 LNIQKINNKVK
+35 
-46 YDSGYILGD
+46 
-55 ITSDDTKNELFD
+55 
-67 AITFYK
+67 
-73 NKEKITDIDV
+73 
-83 IIFTPPCQGMSV
+83 
-95 ANHKKND
+95 
-102 GTIIKNSLV
+102 
-111 VESLEIV
+111 
-118 KKIKPK
+118 
-124 FFVSEN
+124 
-130 VRSFMNTKCIDNNE
+130 DNNE
-144 EKNIPTND
+144 EKNIPTNN
-152 FEIIDIPNTSDEDN
+152 FEIIDIPNAEDN
-166 NLNNNQ
+166 NQTIDNNQ
-172 FEQPENNMPVEQI
+172 FEQTINNNGPVEQI
-185 NVENI
+185 SIDNS
-190 QPSTNIE
+190 Q
-197 QINNDNIQPSNTE
+197 NNNMG

-221 SNLEQ
+221 PNYEQ
-226 PINSYNELNS
+226 SYNELNS
-236 NPTEPVYSDVQQP
+236 APEVSYNNVQQP

-255 REVNTET
+255 REINTET

-267 EIGDSIVNSSNQQ
+267 EIGDSTMNSSNQQ
-280 LDNLDNVE
+280 LDNVE
-288 SVNNYVPVSSS
+288 SVNNYVSVSSS

-339 GKYNITNN
+339 GKYNITSN
-347 IKSTVSSLFSKSSNK
+347 IKSTVSSLFSKSSSK

-483 IIATRQ
+483 IVATKQ